1 MIRYDHG
8 LSPIGFEPHLAAQ
21 AALLGV
27 QSVDETI
34 TSFLMIVSLGAAVG
48 IVGGVIALFFL
59 GVLWSNIE
67 EVPDETDG
75 ETGAN

>member
-1 MIRYDHG
+1 M
-8 LSPIGFEPHLAAQ
+8 
-21 AALLGV
+21 
-27 QSVDETI
+27 DETI
-34 TSFLMIVSLGAAVG
+34 TSFLMIVALGAAVG

-59 GVLWSNIE
+59 GVLWNSIE